1 MEFCFRSIEIIKK
14 ANKLFAFFKKEL
26 ISVTK
31 QIDHCE
37 KENIYNVKKKLES
50 KVSNFI
56 STDLEWLPINKL
68 KLGKNHY
75 DEVINFLDALEENDD
90 IQKVF
95 SNLEYEV

>member
-1 MEFCFRSIEIIKK
+1 MV
-14 ANKLFAFFKKEL
+14 A
-26 ISVTK
+26 
-31 QIDHCE
+31 
-37 KENIYNVKKKLES
+37 
-50 KVSNFI
+50 
-56 STDLEWLPINKL
+56 INKL

>member
-1 MEFCFRSIEIIKK
+1 M
-14 ANKLFAFFKKEL
+14 
-26 ISVTK
+26 TG
-31 QIDHCE
+31 IDLWLCRDLRFLWFLLHL
-37 KENIYNVKKKLES
+37 KKKLER